1 MAVSVGTA
9 YVSIIPSTKGFAKAI
24 ERDVKPAATGHAM
37 GKTTGKSFS
46 SGFTKSLGG
55 LAAAGGLIAAA
66 VGVKKFATASV
77 QAFRDVGSE
86 SMGLQRVLGGTIEEM
101 STLRGAA
108 QLGGVSTDAMAM
120 GMRTLSRQVYAGGKA
135 FEALGIKTKDA
146 NGKIRPT
153 NDILMDVADK
163 FKAMPNGAAKSAL
176 ALKLFGRSGT
186 EMLPMLN
193 RGSKGIAELEKQ
205 TAKYGMTLSKV
216 DQENIKKFVA
226 AQREL
231 KMASEGAK
239 VGLGKALFPALTQI
253 QQALVK
259 IIPPLTLAI
268 TPALKALGDIAV
280 KMVQQLSQN
289 MPQVVATVQGFAVTI
304 KTFAD
309 KIRENWPTI
318 RDIVSSVASA
328 FQRVAAWLGLAWQWF
343 SKLPTPVKEFTA
355 ALVVLTKLGVIGALA
370 GAIRG
375 LAGAF
380 GALNLSLLAN
390 PITWIVLAVVAA
402 VAALGAAVWWLWNH
416 NEKFRERMTAI
427 WTDLKKTLTE
437 FKAYWDAEIW
447 PTLKDVVPILA
458 GVMVASFQLISGAMK
473 VVIGVIQFTWDKVK
487 AFIEFLNG
495 TPLGGLIT
503 LPGEASPTGNGGG
516 GGFASGGMIPG
527 TGTRDTTPVL
537 TTPGEWVLTRRQVA
551 QVSPARLEAWR
562 QGGPPLGAGSG
573 VQVGQLIINN
583 PKPESASDSLPRSIR
598 KLQHVSAR

>member
-153 NDILMDVADK
+153 NDVLMDVADK
-163 FKAMPNGAAKSAL
+163 FKAMPNGAEKSAL

-193 RGSKGIAELEKQ
+193 RGSKGIAELAKQ
-205 TAKYGMTLSKV
+205 TEKYGMTLSKV

-268 TPALKALGDIAV
+268 TPALKALGEIAV
-280 KMVQQLSQN
+280 RMVQQLSQN

-309 KIRENWPTI
+309 KIKENWPTI
-318 RDIVSSVASA
+318 KEIVSTVANA
-328 FQRVAAWLGLAWQWF
+328 FQRLAKWLGVAWTWF
-343 SKLPTPVKEFTA
+343 DKLPTPVKEFVA
-355 ALVVLTKLGVIGALA
+355 VLAVAVKLGIIGAFA
-370 GAIRG
+370 SAIKG
-375 LAGAF
+375 LATAF
-380 GALNLSLLAN
+380 GGLNLVMLAN
-390 PITWIVLAVVAA
+390 PTTWVIIAIVAAVVAIVGLIWYLWQNNEDFRVRMTKIWNDIKDMFKEFA
-402 VAALGAAVWWLWNH
+402 SWWDKEMKPTFGELMPLVVKALELAFQGLAFGISAALFQAKGLLVALREIV
-416 NEKFRERMTAI
+416 KFAN
-427 WTDLKKTLTE
+427 
-437 FKAYWDAEIW
+437 
-447 PTLKDVVPILA
+447 
-458 GVMVASFQLISGAMK
+458 Q
-473 VVIGVIQFTWDKVK
+473 
-487 AFIEFLNG
+487 

-503 LPGEASPTGNGGG
+503 LPGEVSPTGNGGG
-516 GGFASGGMIPG
+516 GGFAAGGMIPG

-562 QGGPPLGAGSG
+562 QGGPPPGAGSG

>member
-9 YVSIIPSTKGFAKAI
+9 YVSIIPSTKGFAKSV
-24 ERDVKPAATGHAM
+24 EREVKPAATGKKM
-37 GKTTGKSFS
+37 GKETGKGFS
-46 SGFTKSLGG
+46 SGFKKSLGG

-66 VGVKKFATASV
+66 VGVKKFAAASV

-108 QLGGVSTDAMAM
+108 QLGGVSTEAMGM
-120 GMRTLSRQVYAGGKA
+120 GMRTLSKQVFAGSKA
-135 FEALGIKTKDA
+135 LKQLGIATKDA
-146 NGKIRPT
+146 NGNMRPT
-153 NDILMDVADK
+153 NDILKDVADK
-163 FKAMPNGAAKSAL
+163 FKKMPNGAAKSAL
-176 ALKLFGRSGT
+176 AMKLFGRSGT
-186 EMLPMLN
+186 EMLPLLN
-193 RGSKGIAELEKQ
+193 RGSEGIAELEKQ
-205 TAKYGMTLSKV
+205 TAKYGLTLTKV

-239 VGLGKALFPALTQI
+239 VGLGKSLFPALTQI

-268 TPALKALGDIAV
+268 TPALRALGDIAV
-280 KMVQQLSQN
+280 RMVTQLSQN
-289 MPQVVATVQGFAVTI
+289 MPAVTQAVKGFAESI
-304 KTFAD
+304 KSFAD

-318 RDIVSSVASA
+318 RDIVSSVAGA
-328 FQRVAAWLGLAWQWF
+328 FQRVAAWLALAWGWF
-343 SKLPTPVKEFTA
+343 SKLPAPVKEFTA

-380 GALNLSLLAN
+380 GALNVSLLAN
-390 PITWIVLAVVAA
+390 PITWIVIAVVAA
-402 VAALGAAVWWLWNH
+402 VTLLGAAVWWLWTH
-416 NEKFRERMTAI
+416 NEKFRVRMTQI
-427 WTDLKKTLTE
+427 WGELKKTLID

-458 GVMVASFQLISGAMK
+458 GVMVASFELIAGAVK
-473 VVIGVIQFTWDKVK
+473 VIIETVK
-487 AFIEFLNG
+487 FAWGYVEAFLQFLND
-495 TPLGGLIT
+495 TPLGGIIK
-503 LPGEASPTGNGGG
+503 LPGEANPTGNGGSSS
-516 GGFASGGMIPG
+516 FASGGMIPG

-562 QGGPPLGAGSG
+562 QGGPPPGAGSG

-583 PKPESASDSLPRSIR
+583 PKAESASDSLPRSIR